1 MKNWIHKEIQDGQ
14 NWDSYIDKIHPV
26 LMRAING
33 YCIRNRMRINED
45 NIERFWRENC
55 EMLEQKDLYKNDEI
69 SNKIEIKVI
78 FSIINISENF
88 IKDIL
93 LNDYFS
99 LKSDIF
105 DDKNHENQMD
115 IFNRYFKTFI
125 ANKCLIE
132 SLLLDKE
139 QTIMNKII
147 EADSFSTEF
156 Y

>member
-1 MKNWIHKEIQDGQ
+1 MDFKVKKKIEELIHKEIQDGQ
-14 NWDSYIDKIHPV
+14 NWDSYIDKIHPI

-45 NIERFWRENC
+45 NIEKI
-55 EMLEQKDLYKNDEI
+55 LERKLWNARTEGSHKNDEI

-93 LNDYFS
+93 LNDHFS

-125 ANKCLIE
+125 ANKCFNR
-132 SLLLDKE
+132 KFV
-139 QTIMNKII
+139 
-147 EADSFSTEF
+147 AG
-156 Y
+156 